1 MRLVRSVNLT
11 RVFFAKQFKFWFKT
25 MFASP
30 LVVIDF
36 ETSGMSP
43 EQGGRIT
50 EVAALRIVG
59 DRVTERFVSL
69 VNCGVRIPSFITQLT
84 GITQRMVD
92 RAPPVDE
99 VVPRLLTFIGSDALV
114 AHNASFDEK
123 FLMAEAARMRLA
135 SQHHATIC
143 SVKLTRRVIPGLS
156 SYSLG
161 SLARSLG
168 IQFNSQA
175 HRAEADADVTARL
188 MLRLGTELKAKFSM
202 PEVDTAMLVA
212 INRNSA
218 AKFEEVVQKKLQA
231 KPPAKAT
238 ARGRVAASSFAKQE
252 PPKLYR
258 HYKGG
263 LYEFVCEA
271 IQESD
276 LTPQVVYKASDGRFW
291 TRPRSVFFEML
302 EIDGKQVQRFCAVD
316 E

>member
-1 MRLVRSVNLT
+1 
-11 RVFFAKQFKFWFKT
+11 

-92 RAPPVDE
+92 RAPLVDE
-99 VVPRLLTFIGSDALV
+99 VLPRLLEFIGSDALV

-123 FLMAEAARMRLA
+123 FLMAEAARISLA

-143 SVKLTRRVIPGLS
+143 SVKLSRRVIPGLA

-161 SLARSLG
+161 SLASSLD

-218 AKFEEVVQKKLQA
+218 AKFEEIVQKKLQPRSPT
-231 KPPAKAT
+231 KTTYGKRISISLLTEKA
-238 ARGRVAASSFAKQE
+238 A
-252 PPKLYR
+252 PKLYR

-263 LYEFVCEA
+263 LYELVCEA
-271 IQESD
+271 TQESD
-276 LTPQVVYKASDGRFW
+276 LTPQVVYKASDGSFW

-302 EIDGKQVQRFCAVD
+302 VIDGKQVQRFCAID